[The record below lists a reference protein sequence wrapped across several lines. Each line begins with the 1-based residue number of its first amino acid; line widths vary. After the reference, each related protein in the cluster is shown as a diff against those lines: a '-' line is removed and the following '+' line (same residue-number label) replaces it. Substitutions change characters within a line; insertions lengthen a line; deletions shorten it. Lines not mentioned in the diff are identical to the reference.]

1 MGFVK
6 TLKEIAERYQKNGE
20 FYDAEVL
27 TVFFET
33 KQEVVERLLPSP
45 LKPAALPMGA
55 AFVAN
60 YPRTNFGVT
69 YLESALFLL
78 AQYNGEEGVF
88 CLAMPVTDDIAL
100 ILGREVFGYP
110 KKIARIHL
118 EREGNDVKGWT
129 ERHGIRFF
137 EVKAKLTGKF
147 NDAIAQQM
155 ITQRMKTNPDVIV
168 YNFKYFPAPEG
179 EGFDYNPRL
188 VKEVVTRKPKSTE
201 MGEAELILRPSD
213 HDPWCDVEIV
223 RVLGALYTVGDNTML
238 PGSVVADVDQTEFAP
253 YAFMKL
259 DAL

>member
-6 TLKEIAERYQKNGE
+6 TSKEISERYGKSGE

-33 KQEVVERLLPSP
+33 KQEIVERLLPSP
-45 LKPAALPMGA
+45 LKPTALPVGA

-60 YPRTNFGVT
+60 YPKTNFGVT

-110 KKIARIHL
+110 KKMAEIKL
-118 EREGNDVKGWT
+118 EREGNVVKGWT

-147 NDAIAQQM
+147 NDAMAQQM
-155 ITQRMKTNPDVIV
+155 IIQSMETNPDVTV

-188 VKEVVTRKPKSTE
+188 VKEVITRKPKSIE

-223 RVLGALYTVGDNTML
+223 RVLGALYTIGDNTML
-238 PGSVVADVDQTEFAP
+238 PGNVVAEVDQTEFAP